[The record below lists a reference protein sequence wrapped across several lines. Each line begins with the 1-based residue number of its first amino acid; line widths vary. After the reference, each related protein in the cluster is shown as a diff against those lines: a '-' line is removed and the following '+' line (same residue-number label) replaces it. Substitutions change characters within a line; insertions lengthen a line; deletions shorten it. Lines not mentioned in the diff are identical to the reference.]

1 MFAYIDRIPS
11 FYYQLKTIFSQL
23 MPNCGLYLFSGQGP
37 TNFLTH
43 CRTVELSYIADL
55 NHSSHQADV
64 LPTEPSCLDLL
75 KRVLS

>member
-43 CRTVELSYIADL
+43 CRTVELSYIQ
-55 NHSSHQADV
+55 SGMPV
-64 LPTEPSCLDLL
+64 LLFGLVIFSELFVGTKLPQI
-75 KRVLS
+75 VI